1 MLSLLALF
9 NASEDHPMT
18 RNAFL
23 AMLFAA
29 LFTGGCNGSDSGRSG
44 QGAAGSADA
53 PVESAGADAPDAQAA
68 SESASEEASTTARAA
83 EETRTPNA
91 EWQEPAFE
99 GQTRAPRPA
108 ETAAW
113 TLETIAE
120 GLDHPWALEILP
132 DGALLVTERPGNLR
146 VVTLNGEVSE
156 PIAGVPEV
164 HAVAQGGLLDVA
176 LAPDFDTSR
185 RIYLTYAEPTED
197 ASRTAAATAILSEDR
212 RALND
217 VEVIFRQQP
226 EFESRG
232 HYGSRIVFDAEGR
245 LYITLGDRMDR
256 SRELAQDPSNT
267 IGTVA
272 RINPDGSIPEDN
284 PFVDDPDKADAI
296 WSWGHRNIQAA
307 DLHPESGEL
316 WTIEH
321 GPAGGDEL
329 NNPEAGENYG
339 WPAVTYGENYNGTK
353 VTEGVTQRADTEQP
367 VYYWDPVIAPS
378 GMDFYT
384 GDAFPTWQGD
394 LFIGGLASAKV
405 VRLVFD
411 GERVAAE
418 EWLSIGERV
427 RDVREGPDG
436 RLYLVTDMDNGKIL
450 RIVPAD
456 G

>member
-1 MLSLLALF
+1 MKRQIPVLLLAAL
-9 NASEDHPMT
+9 AVGCDAADT
-18 RNAFL
+18 GARN
-23 AMLFAA
+23 
-29 LFTGGCNGSDSGRSG
+29 
-44 QGAAGSADA
+44 DA
-53 PVESAGADAPDAQAA
+53 PGSTAA
-68 SESASEEASTTARAA
+68 TASEE
-83 EETRTPNA
+83 TRRPNA
-91 EWQEPAFE
+91 EGQQPAFP

-108 ETAAW
+108 TSESWQVETV
-113 TLETIAE
+113 AE
-120 GLDHPWALEILP
+120 GLDHPWALEFLP
-132 DGALLVTERPGNLR
+132 DGAMLVTERPGTLR
-146 VVTLNGEVSE
+146 VVSANGELSAPV
-156 PIAGVPEV
+156 AGVPEV

-176 LAPDFDTSR
+176 VAPDFAESR
-185 RIYLTYAEPTED
+185 RVYLTYAEPTAD
-197 ASRTAAATAILSEDR
+197 ASRTAAATALLSADR
-212 RALND
+212 MQLTD

-226 EFESRG
+226 EFSSRG
-232 HYGSRIVFDAEGR
+232 HYGSRIVFKPDGTIF
-245 LYITLGDRMDR
+245 ITMGDRMDR

-272 RINPDGSIPEDN
+272 RINPDGSIPADN

-307 DLHPESGEL
+307 DRHPESGEL

-329 NNPEAGENYG
+329 NNPEPGRNYG
-339 WPAVTYGENYNGTK
+339 WPAVTYGENYNGSP
-353 VTEGVTQRADTEQP
+353 VTEGITQREDTEQP

-384 GDAFPTWQGD
+384 GNAFPGWQGD
-394 LFIGGLASAKV
+394 LFIGGLASARV

-418 EWLSIGERV
+418 EWLPIGARV

-436 RLYLVTDMDNGKIL
+436 FLYLVTDMDNGKVM
-450 RIVPAD
+450 RIVPSD